1 MPGRVEEALAVPSC
15 PSAALARMEADW
27 KRSIFRG
34 TTHFQPPSLRLPGG
48 VLIVCCLQWNG
59 ESFSTFMAFPGGGGA
74 LGRGAGL
81 SGGRRSEH
89 PGTWWRGTTV
99 AVGKE
104 HLGCVSTRR
113 WGRPLL
119 DGGHACLLP
128 FSCPPY
134 PTHAVLLLVL
144 GMDRAMPH
152 PKFLWRRPDSVLRNG
167 LYSEGK

>member
-1 MPGRVEEALAVPSC
+1 
-15 PSAALARMEADW
+15 
-27 KRSIFRG
+27 
-34 TTHFQPPSLRLPGG
+34 
-48 VLIVCCLQWNG
+48 
-59 ESFSTFMAFPGGGGA
+59 MAFPGEEEHWGEVLGSVGVEGEVSTQGLGGGGA
-74 LGRGAGL
+74 
-81 SGGRRSEH
+81 
-89 PGTWWRGTTV
+89 TV
-99 AVGKE
+99 AVGRE

-128 FSCPPY
+128 FSCPPS